1 MQQCSVN
8 IKENQTICHIALSKT
23 GGDDKLSGLNFN
35 CRERRQV
42 GMSKIYKIA
51 LMPGDGIG
59 PEVIAESVKLL
70 DAVAEQSDF
79 SFEYTEVLAG
89 GAAIDAQNDPMPQHT
104 VDICKSSDAVLLG
117 AVGGPKW
124 DNLTGAMRPESGLLK
139 IRKELGA
146 FANLRPVAVPPSLAE
161 SSPLRPAA
169 VIGVD
174 LLTVRE
180 LIGGIYFGR
189 PSGNDGQEAFN
200 TMRYTVGEIER
211 VARVAF
217 EWARKRRNKVTS
229 VDKANVLDV
238 SRLWRDT
245 VKKLHAAEFSDVAL
259 DHMYIDN
266 ASMQMVINP
275 RQFDVIVTGNLFGDI
290 LSDVSATL
298 GGSLGLLPSAS
309 IGSGVGLFEPVHGS
323 APDLA
328 GQGKANPIAMILS
341 TAMMLDSLGESR
353 SATAIRQGLDAALG
367 YNSRTGDLWHEG
379 YKKISTSEM
388 GDLIRT
394 ETLKNLY

>member
-1 MQQCSVN
+1 M
-8 IKENQTICHIALSKT
+8 SKT
-23 GGDDKLSGLNFN
+23 
-35 CRERRQV
+35 
-42 GMSKIYKIA
+42 YKIA

-70 DAVAEQSDF
+70 DAIAERSDF
-79 SFEYTEVLAG
+79 SFKYTTVLAG
-89 GAAIDAQNDPMPQHT
+89 GAAIDAHNDPMPKCT
-104 VDICKSSDAVLLG
+104 IDICKASDAVLLG

-124 DNLTGAMRPESGLLK
+124 DDLTGAMRPESGLLK
-139 IRKELGA
+139 IRKELDV
-146 FANLRPVAVPPSLAE
+146 FANLRPVAIPPSLAE

-180 LIGGIYFGR
+180 LTGGIYFGQ
-189 PSGNDGQEAFN
+189 PIGNDGKEAFN
-200 TMRYTVGEIER
+200 TMRYSVPEIER

-229 VDKANVLDV
+229 VDKANVLEV

-275 RQFDVIVTGNLFGDI
+275 RQFDVILTGNLFGDI

-309 IGSGVGLFEPVHGS
+309 VGGGVGLFEPVHGS
-323 APDLA
+323 APDIA
-328 GQGKANPIAMILS
+328 DQSKANPIAMILS
-341 TAMMLDSLGESR
+341 TAMMLDDLGES
-353 SATAIRQGLDAALG
+353 SAADAIRQGLEAALG
-367 YNSRTGDLWHEG
+367 HNARTGDLWHEG
-379 YKKISTSEM
+379 YKKVSTVEM
-388 GDLIRT
+388 GDLIRA
-394 ETLKNLY
+394 ETLKHL